1 MVQVA
6 FNSFNPAI
14 MQNMQAPAYTQN
26 AQPAAAAKIYAP
38 AHDEVV
44 LTAKKPEEEKKTGK
58 KTCDCRRCSARNCC
72 NRAYCKR
79 PA

>member
-58 KTCDCRRCSARNCC
+58 KLAIAAGAARNCC